1 MMEWMVISD
10 WSLKK
15 HDQVNTKTHTHK
27 LINTYQQPAFR
38 HRPGIQTPPPMLKF
52 NIGEPA

>member
-1 MMEWMVISD
+1 MVISD